1 MLQDW
6 KSTLAVMLVF
16 ALGVAAGLFLGF
28 IVMHHRVAA
37 ALSHNS
43 PAYEQL
49 LERRLS
55 RGLHLDDSQRER
67 FHEALMTNIEQRK
80 QLQMQLQPQVQALN
94 LETRRE
100 LRSILTEQQLAT
112 FRQNLEDFRRRFG
125 NPGLGAGRSL
135 DSTGSSTNN
144 VVPIGATNTAPQAN

>member
-1 MLQDW
+1 MLRDW

-28 IVMHHRVAA
+28 IIMRQHVNA
-37 ALSHNS
+37 ALRRDS

-55 RGLHLDDSQRER
+55 RGLHLDDGQRER

-80 QLQMQLQPQVQALN
+80 QLQLQLQPQVQALN
-94 LETRRE
+94 FETRRE
-100 LRSILTEQQLAT
+100 LRSILDAQQLAT

-125 NPGLGAGRSL
+125 NPGLGGGRGLDAAAG
-135 DSTGSSTNN
+135 GTNN
-144 VVPIGATNTAPQAN
+144 VPPIGSTNAAPAAN

>member
-1 MLQDW
+1 MLRDW

-28 IVMHHRVAA
+28 IIMRQHVNA
-37 ALSHNS
+37 ALRRDS

-55 RGLHLDDSQRER
+55 RGLRLDDSQRAR
-67 FHEALMTNIEQRK
+67 FHETLMANIEQRK
-80 QLQMQLQPQVQALN
+80 QLQKQLQPQIQALN
-94 LETRRE
+94 LETARE
-100 LRSILTEQQLAT
+100 LRSIFTPQQLAT

-125 NPGLGAGRSL
+125 APGLGGGRAL
-135 DSTGSSTNN
+135 DPVADSTNN
-144 VVPIGATNTAPQAN
+144 VMPIGSTNAVPGAN